1 MRPSRVP
8 VDSTSVPL
16 AVPLIQRKLAT
27 ESPSRR
33 EAGGV
38 AGVLPGIAHHAA
50 ASLALPR
57 TQRTCTG
64 CEEENTKPLQAE
76 SAPSHRRAPLD
87 PRQEA
92 SLVLDVVGKGGGQPL
107 PPSVRADMEG
117 RFAADFSDVR
127 IHTDVKAAK
136 SAAAVSARAYTVGN
150 EVVFDHGAFAP
161 GSPEGKHT
169 LAHELAHVQQQRKGP
184 VSGTDTG
191 SGVTVSHPS
200 DSFEQEAEATAIR
213 TLPGH
218 QPATGNGTPP
228 DGQAGETTTQRTF
241 QRAPSVQ
248 SLVSRLTIGRQC
260 DPSVED
266 CKPDPDTGTSEPPI
280 TDAAAIAGAPDPLS
294 VPSAGSSP
302 PGTDA
307 GTNPSLTPH
316 QVDLLRGVYG
326 SQLNTDLVRINK
338 DSILAADGVQRTIG
352 NEINIPDETIAD
364 DTLIHEAAHCW
375 QNQRGD
381 HYIASSLG
389 SQAWAWLTTGTRG
402 SAYDYSDAAY
412 RKVPFSNWNSEQ
424 QAKWIQDHGT
434 LPPSVQGLLGY
445 P

>member
-1 MRPSRVP
+1 MQYHSSRPGIGAVMTTSRVTGAYAEGTWPARSRAAAAEDLSGALPARAAAGRLQASRFSLDAASGVALSQSAAGMRPSRVP

-150 EVVFDHGAFAP
+150 EVGFDHGAFAP
-161 GSPEGKHT
+161 GSPEGEHT

-184 VSGTDTG
+184 V
-191 SGVTVSHPS
+191 
-200 DSFEQEAEATAIR
+200 
-213 TLPGH
+213 
-218 QPATGNGTPP
+218 
-228 DGQAGETTTQRTF
+228 
-241 QRAPSVQ
+241 
-248 SLVSRLTIGRQC
+248 
-260 DPSVED
+260 
-266 CKPDPDTGTSEPPI
+266 
-280 TDAAAIAGAPDPLS
+280 
-294 VPSAGSSP
+294 
-302 PGTDA
+302 
-307 GTNPSLTPH
+307 
-316 QVDLLRGVYG
+316 
-326 SQLNTDLVRINK
+326 
-338 DSILAADGVQRTIG
+338 
-352 NEINIPDETIAD
+352 
-364 DTLIHEAAHCW
+364 
-375 QNQRGD
+375 
-381 HYIASSLG
+381 
-389 SQAWAWLTTGTRG
+389 
-402 SAYDYSDAAY
+402 
-412 RKVPFSNWNSEQ
+412 
-424 QAKWIQDHGT
+424 
-434 LPPSVQGLLGY
+434 
-445 P
+445 